1 MIVCV
6 CGNVSSKQI
15 DEAIKSGH
23 DTLEDLQIELGV
35 CCQCCRCKE
44 FLEQKLAERKE
55 ES

>member
-23 DTLEDLQIELGV
+23 DTLEDLQIELAYV
-35 CCQCCRCKE
+35 ASVAVAK
-44 FLEQKLAERKE
+44 
-55 ES
+55 SS